1 MKVTEY
7 DTVTLSL
14 EQDYSII
21 RIFVKGVAIWFM
33 RQTER
38 DFKQLGHQL
47 NQPIFK
53 IFELLKGDL
62 NVYYL
67 DKICGEGCI
76 VNTWF
81 TGQSPKYSSKDFG
94 LK

>member
-1 MKVTEY
+1 MS

-53 IFELLKGDL
+53 VFELLKGYL
-62 NVYYL
+62 NVYHQ
-67 DKICGEGCI
+67 DKICVQGFIIYTCL
-76 VNTWF
+76 TD
-81 TGQSPKYSSKDFG
+81 QLQK
-94 LK
+94 